1 MFARTD
7 GRVTR
12 QSVFTRTLIFSHNM
26 KGRPEDIA
34 AMKEILL
41 SRPFSASPLEFNMH
55 FQEMMAEIFAENI
68 PQVYRDCRFRIAR
81 SLTVPIHFRLTRRLR
96 AQHLS
101 FSKDPTAKTP
111 SAQQVKAVEH
121 GSTLICAA
129 APSPSA
135 PRLLRS
141 SLLSADARPSNT
153 AEHSGPTAHRAHV
166 LRVSRGRVTRWPR
179 LRLQRS
185 SPCSERIPR
194 RRKEEVVTRVRKGAL
209 G

>member
-1 MFARTD
+1 
-7 GRVTR
+7 
-12 QSVFTRTLIFSHNM
+12 
-26 KGRPEDIA
+26 
-34 AMKEILL
+34 MKEILL

-141 SLLSADARPSNT
+141 SLLSADSRTVQHGRAQRTDRSSRACPARVPRPCDSLAAAAA
-153 AEHSGPTAHRAHV
+153 AEVLAV
-166 LRVSRGRVTRWPR
+166 LRADPAATERRSRYAGQERSVR
-179 LRLQRS
+179 L
-185 SPCSERIPR
+185 
-194 RRKEEVVTRVRKGAL
+194 TT
-209 G
+209 